1 MVFYVHK
8 TLLCIH
14 IHVTGRNL
22 WNFLVWSYEVG
33 AIAATILHSGVSD
46 FLTIIEP
53 VWNKAWDYT
62 PSVLAH
68 DHIRL

>member
-22 WNFLVWSYEVG
+22 WNFLLWSYEVG
-33 AIAATILHSGVSD
+33 AIAATILHSGVSYYLT
-46 FLTIIEP
+46 FLLSQNQCGTKLGVIHHQ
-53 VWNKAWDYT
+53 
-62 PSVLAH
+62 S
-68 DHIRL
+68 